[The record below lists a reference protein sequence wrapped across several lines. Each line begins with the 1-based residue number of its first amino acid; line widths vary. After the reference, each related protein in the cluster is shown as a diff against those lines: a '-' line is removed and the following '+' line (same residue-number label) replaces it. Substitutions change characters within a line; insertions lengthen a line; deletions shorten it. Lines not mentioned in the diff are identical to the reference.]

1 MTENIPSVE
10 AALLEQYEK
19 SIDAMLEVRS
29 LPKRDR
35 LIFQAQKLFVTFLK
49 AMQQDRDKVSIMW
62 RGYQNGYRLLWI
74 LIPLVVSDIFI
85 RLWTLLYP

>member
-1 MTENIPSVE
+1 MTENTPSVE

-19 SIDAMLEVRS
+19 SIDAMLEVRN

-35 LIFQAQKLFVTFLK
+35 MILQGQKFIVTFLK
-49 AMQQDRDKVSIMW
+49 ALQQDRDKVSVMW

-74 LIPLVVSDIFI
+74 LMPLIFADIFI